1 MVRSLDAATQ
11 TAVRD
16 KSRLWRANLVLVTA
30 KDMVTGDPV
39 LFGFTDYGDNIT
51 LNIVDA
57 VTGGTVSRSYI
68 GDNAPILSID
78 PMPYKVGLEV
88 DTTQVVLN
96 PLHPQVELM
105 ARGHDIRNAPVQIH
119 RAWLDEGGT
128 PVAAPRARR
137 VGQVNGA
144 PFETGAVGGQSRL
157 VLRIVSHT
165 RELTRTSLLR
175 WSDES
180 QRQRSDDR
188 FMRYTG
194 ISEDVPV
201 WWGEEAKRD

>member
-1 MVRSLDAATQ
+1 MVRALDSATQ
-11 TAVRD
+11 DAVRD
-16 KSRLWRANLVLVTA
+16 TRRLWRANLVLVTA
-30 KDMVTGDPV
+30 KPIGGGSPV
-39 LFGFTDYGDNIT
+39 LFGFTDYGDNIS
-51 LNIVDA
+51 LDIVDA
-57 VTGGTVSRSYI
+57 VTGGTVNRSYV
-68 GDNAPILSID
+68 GDNAPVLGID
-78 PMPYKVGLEV
+78 PMPYKTGLDV
-88 DTTQVVLN
+88 DTTQVELN

-180 QRQRSDDR
+180 QRLRSDDR

-194 ISEDVPV
+194 ITEDVPV